1 MSQIQ
6 INNTINSVNVESTFN
21 TVDVNSDISNILV
34 IPQQV
39 TNVVEIVTPGPQGPP
54 GPVSTGSL
62 INTGSFVT
70 TSSFDAFT
78 SSYTTGSFSGA
89 FAGDGSGLTNLPSQ
103 SFDTG
108 SLVTTS
114 SFDAFTSSYTT
125 GSFTGSFAGDGS
137 GLTNIPSTAVNL
149 GQFALLASG
158 SSSDVDG
165 GIIIQ
170 NNIDGS
176 GHAFGY
182 GTPEN
187 RWVLQ
192 SSLNF
197 LSTSF
202 GTTDG
207 YINTTQ
213 YGLLND
219 LPATPSYGGSTYGYG
234 NTYVSTDT
242 NEIFIWS

>member
-21 TVDVNSDISNILV
+21 TVDVNNDISNILV

-54 GPVSTGSL
+54 GPAGS
-62 INTGSFVT
+62 GSF
-70 TSSFDAFT
+70 
-78 SSYTTGSFSGA
+78 
-89 FAGDGSGLTNLPSQ
+89 
-103 SFDTG
+103 FDTG
-108 SLVTTS
+108 SFVTTS

-137 GLTNIPSTAVNL
+137 GLTNVPSSDVHL
-149 GQFALLASG
+149 GQFVLLASG

-170 NNIDGS
+170 NNPNGS

-219 LPATPSYGGSTYGYG
+219 LPLNPSYGGNTYGYG
-234 NTYVSTDT
+234 NTYISTDT

>member
-1 MSQIQ
+1 MSQVQ

-21 TVDVNSDISNILV
+21 TVDVNNDISNILV

-54 GPVSTGSL
+54 GASSA
-62 INTGSFVT
+62 IDSSSFVT
-70 TSSFDAFT
+70 TSSF
-78 SSYTTGSFSGA
+78 
-89 FAGDGSGLTNLPSQ
+89 N
-103 SFDTG
+103 
-108 SLVTTS
+108 
-114 SFDAFTSSYTT
+114 AFTSSYTT

-137 GLTNIPSTAVNL
+137 GLTNIPSQSFNTGSFVTTSSFNTFTSSYNTGSFTGSFTGNGSGLTNIPSTALNL

-158 SSSDVDG
+158 STSNVDG

-170 NNIDGS
+170 NNINGS
-176 GHAFGY
+176 GHALGY
-182 GTPEN
+182 ETPEN

-202 GTTDG
+202 NTPDG

-213 YGLLND
+213 YGLLNN
-219 LPATPSYGGSTYGYG
+219 LPANPSYGGSAYGYG
-234 NTYVSTDT
+234 NTYIATDT
-242 NEIFIWS
+242 DEIFIWA

>member
-6 INNTINSVNVESTFN
+6 INNTVNSVNVESTFN
-21 TVDVNSDISNILV
+21 TVDVNNDISNILV
-34 IPQQV
+34 VPQQV

-54 GPVSTGSL
+54 GPAGSNS
-62 INTGSFVT
+62 NTGFK
-70 TSSFDAFT
+70 
-78 SSYTTGSFSGA
+78 
-89 FAGDGSGLTNLPSQ
+89 
-103 SFDTG
+103 
-108 SLVTTS
+108 
-114 SFDAFTSSYTT
+114 
-125 GSFTGSFAGDGS
+125 
-137 GLTNIPSTAVNL
+137 
-149 GQFALLASG
+149 QFILLASG
-158 SSSDVDG
+158 STSDVDG

-170 NNIDGS
+170 NNINKS

-192 SSLNF
+192 SSLDS

-202 GTTDG
+202 NAVDG

-219 LPATPSYGGSTYGYG
+219 LPSSPSYGGTTTGFG
-234 NTYVSTDT
+234 NMYVTSDT
-242 NEIFIWS
+242 NEIFIWT